1 MLIEF
6 YLDYNA
12 FASMNYYLLLDDI
25 DEWARKHKV
34 KYQVK
39 RKKQIL
45 RLCFNDE
52 RYYQWFALTWDN
64 LAGSNYRIVDS
75 RTN

>member
-6 YLDYNA
+6 YIDY
-12 FASMNYYLLLDDI
+12 FALTSHHYYELWDAI

-34 KYQVK
+34 EYTTK
-39 RKKQIL
+39 RKASVL

-52 RYYQWFALTWDN
+52 RYYQWFALTWTD
-64 LAGSNYRIVDS
+64 SKIPFRIVEH